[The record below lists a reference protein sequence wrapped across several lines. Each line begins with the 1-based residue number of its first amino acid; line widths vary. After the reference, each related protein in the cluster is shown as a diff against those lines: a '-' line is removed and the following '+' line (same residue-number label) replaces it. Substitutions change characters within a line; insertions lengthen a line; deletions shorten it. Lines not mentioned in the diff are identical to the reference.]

1 MKKSNENRKENRP
14 KESKMKKYFIITLK
28 CFIITFLL
36 GVILSSFGFLGVFLI
51 SSGFFT
57 IHNSYYDERSQKVGR
72 QVYDLNKIKEETELK
87 IGEVV
92 NKYDRLD
99 GKAPQQL
106 SNEIDRYFQD
116 LNNNV
121 PEFAKEITGWSL
133 KLKYSGKWI
142 ADKFVPILTSDDER
156 NEAQKYLLEIWNKY
170 FPTEDEIVRDIKQI
184 LDKYNYILEANF
196 NKMQVEIE
204 INLDKESR
212 FRNMHI
218 YLDEPAFRRN
228 YNLLLKKELSK
239 TVGISLAGEAI
250 SLLGT
255 EVAIQPLLTRIISWA
270 TGMIAGQSTVLGTIS
285 GSSWMNLGIGIV
297 LAIIVD
303 HGFTKHSE
311 NRIKQELIRKFNDL
325 KRYIKFGDDK
335 NPGLVSLAQE
345 ELKSYHK
352 ARRQAIYQSII
363 FELF

>member
-14 KESKMKKYFIITLK
+14 KGSKMKKYFII
-28 CFIITFLL
+28 IFLL
-36 GVILSSFGFLGVFLI
+36 GIILLSYGFLVVFFI
-51 SSGFFT
+51 PSS
-57 IHNSYYDERSQKVGR
+57 NSYYGEGNQKVEK
-72 QVYDLNKIKEETELK
+72 QVYDLDTIKIEIQRK
-87 IGEVV
+87 IAKII
-92 NKYDRLD
+92 NKYDWLD
-99 GKAPQQL
+99 EKALQQL
-106 SNEIDRYFQD
+106 SNEIDRYFLN
-116 LNNNV
+116 LNNNI
-121 PEFAKEITGWSL
+121 PEFANEITGLSF

-142 ADKFVPILTSDDER
+142 ADKFIHIFTSDDER
-156 NEAQKYLLEIWNKY
+156 NEAQKYILEIWNKY

-184 LDKYNYILEANF
+184 LDEYNYNLEANF
-196 NKMQVEIE
+196 NEMQVEIE
-204 INLDKESR
+204 ISLDKESR

-239 TVGISLAGEAI
+239 TVGICLTGEAI

-270 TGMIAGQSTVLGTIS
+270 TGMIAGQSTVLGTIL

-297 LAIIVD
+297 LAIVVD
-303 HGFTKHSE
+303 YGFTRHSK
-311 NRIKQELIRKFNDL
+311 NKIKQELTRKFNDF

-345 ELKSYHK
+345 ELKIYHK
-352 ARRQAIYQSII
+352 ARRQAIYQSINY
-363 FELF
+363 ELF